1 MVNLVFLVEI
11 RARCRNFVFFS
22 NSVGLAFVFVFRF
35 FGARLPSV
43 QGEFVAVSTAV
54 RPVLFLFVCIGW
66 SRSPTHAGH
75 VRGEASGT
83 SDARVCSNLRP
94 TANPKRLFL

>member
-1 MVNLVFLVEI
+1 MQEFCFFQYFCWSCICFL
-11 RARCRNFVFFS
+11 FLDF
-22 NSVGLAFVFVFRF
+22 L
-35 FGARLPSV
+35 GARLPSV
-43 QGEFVAVSTAV
+43 QGEFVAVSTAL
-54 RPVLFLFVCIGW
+54 RPVLFLFVCIGVW

-94 TANPKRLFL
+94 TANPKR